1 MPMVIVN
8 IIGGLGNQ
16 MFQFAAARALAIR
29 KGVPLKLDVSG
40 FDTYSLHQGFE
51 LGSVFNIKMDLA
63 ESEDVR
69 KILGWQSSPRIRGLF
84 SRRRFAVFRSSKHV
98 IEPSFEYWHGMRNS
112 PSDCYLKGYWQSEKY
127 FYDVAELIRKDFA
140 FRQLLDNKNA
150 ECAALISEVNAVSLH
165 VRRGDYASH
174 ASTAATHGLC
184 SIEYYRAALQLVA
197 ERVPNAHLFIFSDDI
212 CWVKKNLPLDL
223 PFHYVDHNHGEY
235 SFNDMRLMSMCKH
248 NIIANS
254 SFGWWGAWLNPR
266 VDKIVVAPRRW
277 FNIDNCDTRD
287 IYCSSWVVL

>member
-1 MPMVIVN
+1 MIIVN
-8 IIGGLGNQ
+8 IVGGLGNQ

-29 KGVPLKLDVSG
+29 KCLPLKLDVSD
-40 FDTYSLHQGFE
+40 FVTYALHQGFE

-69 KILGWQSSPRIRGLF
+69 KVLGWQSSPRIRSLF
-84 SRRRFAVFRSSKHV
+84 SRHRFAVIRSSKLV
-98 IEPSFEYWHGMRNS
+98 IERSLDCWEGINNL

-127 FYDVAELIRKDFA
+127 FYDAAALIRKDFT
-140 FRQLLDNKNA
+140 FRQPLGNKNA
-150 ECAALISEVNAVSLH
+150 ECAELISEVNAVSLH
-165 VRRGDYASH
+165 VRRGDYASD
-174 ASTAATHGLC
+174 ACTAAKHGLC

-197 ERVPNAHLFIFSDDI
+197 ERVPNAHLFVFSDDI
-212 CWVKKNLPLDL
+212 CWVKNNLRLDL
-223 PFHYVDHNHGEY
+223 PFHYVDHNHGAY

-254 SFGWWGAWLNPR
+254 SFSWWGAWLNPR
-266 VDKIVVAPRRW
+266 VDKIVVAPRCW
-277 FNIDNCDTRD
+277 FNMDNRNTRD